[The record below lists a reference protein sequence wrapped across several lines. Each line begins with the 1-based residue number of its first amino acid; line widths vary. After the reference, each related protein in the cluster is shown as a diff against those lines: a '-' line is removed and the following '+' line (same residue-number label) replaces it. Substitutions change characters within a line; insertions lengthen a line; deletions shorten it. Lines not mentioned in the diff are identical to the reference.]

1 LIEVEIK
8 ARIQN
13 PDEIRQRSIKENGS
27 YQFSLLH
34 EDTYYNMPIELR
46 DFKETDEALRIRKS
60 VKFYRD
66 EPKNKQQHYY
76 ITYKGA
82 KLDDSTKTRKEME
95 SKVDDGEILKEI
107 LRTLGFR
114 EVLTVKKERELYS
127 FTYQD
132 KKIEVLIDYL
142 PVLEQHFIEVELLV
156 EEESHIP
163 QVRELLFS
171 FLNNFNIDK
180 QNSIRKSYLELILD
194 KLQSKE

>member
-1 LIEVEIK
+1 MIEVEIK

-13 PDEIRQRSIKENGS
+13 PDDIRQRFIKENGI

-66 EPKNKQQHYY
+66 EPKNKQQNYY

-95 SKVDDGEILKEI
+95 SKVEDGEILKDI

-156 EEESHIP
+156 EEESHI
-163 QVRELLFS
+163 QQARELLFS

-180 QNSIRKSYLELILD
+180 QNSIRKSYLELIIE